1 MKIAFDCQIFTIQ
14 KYGGISRYFAET
26 AGHML
31 EQNENIAIFSP
42 LYQNRY
48 LESLPRHVVNGRLYD
63 RFPPKSTRAILA
75 YNKWASRRSI
85 AAWQP
90 DVVHETYFSPESA
103 IPFGTAPVVLTVYD
117 MIHELYAEEFGPSDN
132 TSKFKRAA
140 VARADQV
147 ICISHNTK
155 SDLIDQFGTDPSKIS
170 VVHLGAQPVLL
181 PDPATLAALDNQK
194 PYFLY
199 VGTRRGYKNFS
210 GLLDAYA
217 KSDRLRSNFDIIA
230 FGGGAFDGSE
240 LQELANH
247 GFVPGQVRQL
257 GGGDNEL
264 AALYRRATALV
275 YPSKYE
281 GFGLP
286 PIEAMAM
293 QCPVLSSDSSSM
305 PEVIGDAGCY
315 FDANSQDSIID
326 AMETLVESPS
336 KIDRLKKAGL
346 ERHRLFTWAKC
357 ADDTRAVYKQMVG

>member
-31 EQNENIAIFSP
+31 KQNEDIAIFSP
-42 LYQNRY
+42 IYQNRY
-48 LESLPRHVVNGRLYD
+48 LEGLPRRAIKGRLFD

-75 YNKWASRRSI
+75 YNKWASRRLI
-85 AAWQP
+85 TAWQP

-103 IPFGTAPVVLTVYD
+103 VPSGVAPVVLTVYD
-117 MIHELYAEEFGPSDN
+117 MIHELYADEFGPSDN
-132 TSKFKRAA
+132 TSRFKRAA
-140 VARADQV
+140 VGRADHV

-155 SDLIDQFGTDPSKIS
+155 SDLIDRFGTDPSKIS
-170 VVHLGAQPVLL
+170 VVHLGVQPVLA
-181 PDPATLAALDNQK
+181 PDPATLAALDNKK

-217 KSDRLRSNFDIIA
+217 QSDRLRSSFDIIA
-230 FGGGAFDGSE
+230 FGGGAFDNSE
-240 LQELANH
+240 LQELTAH
-247 GFVPGQVRQL
+247 GFNPGQVRQID
-257 GGGDNEL
+257 GGDNQL
-264 AALYRRATALV
+264 AALYQRAAALV

-315 FDANSQDSIID
+315 FDANSRDSIIY
-326 AMETLVESPS
+326 AMETLVESPT
-336 KIDRLKKAGL
+336 KIASLKKAGF
-346 ERHRLFTWAKC
+346 ERHKVFTWAKC